1 LNDSQKRDDESM
13 SSMLFGLSIGTW
25 MLIIIMIS
33 FSGSALLI
41 WYAAKSS
48 GQFDDV
54 EGIKY
59 RMLEED
65 SALDV
70 KIDSGR

>member
-1 LNDSQKRDDESM
+1 
-13 SSMLFGLSIGTW
+13 
-25 MLIIIMIS
+25 MLITIMIC
-33 FSGSALLI
+33 FTGSALLI

-65 SALDV
+65 STVDV
-70 KIDSGR
+70 PINSKR

>member
-1 LNDSQKRDDESM
+1 
-13 SSMLFGLSIGTW
+13 MLFGMSIGTW
-25 MLIIIMIS
+25 MLITIMIC
-33 FSGSALLI
+33 FTGSALLI

-54 EGIKY
+54 EGVKY

-65 SALDV
+65 SMVDV
-70 KIDSGR
+70 PINSKR

>member
-1 LNDSQKRDDESM
+1 
-13 SSMLFGLSIGTW
+13 MLFGLSIGTW
-25 MLIIIMIS
+25 MLITIMIC
-33 FSGSALLI
+33 FTGSALLI

-65 SALDV
+65 STVDV
-70 KIDSGR
+70 PINSKR